1 MASNEIEKIYRKNR
15 KEWRSWLEKNHQS
28 IPSVWLVQYKKSANK
43 PTISWVEAVEEA
55 ICFGWI
61 DSIRKSID
69 EERFIQFFTKRK
81 PKSAWSKI
89 NKVKVLELIEAG
101 LMTEAGYESITRAKE
116 NGSWII
122 LDEVEELLIP
132 NELDIE
138 FNKKPEAKEFFLG
151 LSKSVRKAIL
161 QWIAFAKRP
170 ETKAKRIEE
179 VVELASRKL
188 KPKQF

>member
-1 MASNEIEKIYRKNR
+1 M
-15 KEWRSWLEKNHQS
+15 
-28 IPSVWLVQYKKSANK
+28 
-43 PTISWVEAVEEA
+43 
-55 ICFGWI
+55 
-61 DSIRKSID
+61 
-69 EERFIQFFTKRK
+69 
-81 PKSAWSKI
+81 
-89 NKVKVLELIEAG
+89 
-101 LMTEAGYESITRAKE
+101 
-116 NGSWII
+116 
-122 LDEVEELLIP
+122 DEVEELLIP

>member
-1 MASNEIEKIYRKNR
+1 MENDIESICPASRN
-15 KEWRSWLEKNHQS
+15 EWREWLIKNHQTATS
-28 IPSVWLVQYKKSANK
+28 IWLIQYKKSADK
-43 PTISWVEAVEEA
+43 PTISWVEAVEESL
-55 ICFGWI
+55 CFGWI

-89 NKVKVLELIEAG
+89 NKAKVLALIDDG
-101 LMTEAGYESITRAKE
+101 LMTNAGHESIARAKE

-122 LDEVEELLIP
+122 LDEVEELTIP
-132 NELDIE
+132 EELEQE
-138 FNKKPEAKEFFLG
+138 FEKKPEAKEFFLG

-170 ETKAKRIEE
+170 ETKAKRIVE
-179 VVELASRKL
+179 VVDLAERKQ